1 MVPHAYYRVF
11 MTLSTGQ
18 RHCVIFCGQCASPA
32 GKTVP
37 VICVVWIDQQE
48 YALTFYSPAVT
59 SCTTWFKMHKFYVMH
74 HILSVRFERIS
85 KQTATYALYRI
96 NRLVIY
102 NRSAEG
108 LLRSAL

>member
-1 MVPHAYYRVF
+1 
-11 MTLSTGQ
+11 
-18 RHCVIFCGQCASPA
+18 
-32 GKTVP
+32 
-37 VICVVWIDQQE
+37 
-48 YALTFYSPAVT
+48 
-59 SCTTWFKMHKFYVMH
+59 MHKFYVMH

-108 LLRSAL
+108 LLRSALWVLL